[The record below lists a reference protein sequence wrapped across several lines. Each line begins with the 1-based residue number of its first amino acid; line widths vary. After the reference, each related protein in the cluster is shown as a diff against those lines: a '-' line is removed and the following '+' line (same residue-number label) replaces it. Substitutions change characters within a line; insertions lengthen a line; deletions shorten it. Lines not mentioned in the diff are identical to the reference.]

1 MTDIETQIAFV
12 GGPILAIVIF
22 FAGVRK
28 AELRAAKEAGV
39 KAQKDAE
46 LEKGLTAAHTKI
58 REDVMPRIEAL
69 ENARAQDMIKLENF
83 AATQAETKE
92 AVNGRMLQVSIF
104 IPCCL
109 SAQPIQF
116 RTYASFR

>member
-92 AVNGRMLQVSIF
+92 AVNRVLETLLAVAVAVGRLEGQNGNG
-104 IPCCL
+104 
-109 SAQPIQF
+109 AH
-116 RTYASFR
+116 A